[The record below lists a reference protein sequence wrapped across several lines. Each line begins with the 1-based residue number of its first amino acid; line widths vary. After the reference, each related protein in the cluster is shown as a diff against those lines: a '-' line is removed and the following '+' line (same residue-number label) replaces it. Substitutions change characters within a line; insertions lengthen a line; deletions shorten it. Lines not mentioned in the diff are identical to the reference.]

1 MFSETPVPQKGTKIR
16 RNHVPFEVEAPE
28 LPGVVHIYLKER
40 FARASQLAIR
50 ADWRVWKS
58 WCERQEP
65 KRLAFPA
72 TAHDLRAFIADCS
85 PPVEVD
91 SRGSAAVKLDV
102 PAEPSVKAATTLTRY
117 LNSIGVVHRLAGLS
131 DPTKEPLVASA
142 RRMYTRGRRSSVQKS
157 PLGLALVL
165 RIVECLAEPT
175 LWNLRTRALLL
186 VAHSTMAR
194 RAELVALCV
203 EDLASAAGGDGV
215 AKLRRTKGDQDG
227 RGSDRYLSS
236 LAVTA
241 VRDWLDAGRIQNGPV
256 FRRLGVGG
264 RLARSAITAHE
275 VARCFKA
282 AFGRLLDTL
291 PADERR
297 RLEPIG
303 REIAAHSTRI
313 GAAQD
318 LVAGGADLVAVMQAG
333 GWKDTSMPALYTRR
347 LNALRG
353 GMAQLYRRASIASKS
368 VSDPMKATI
377 GTGAGT
383 SEWNR
388 LVVPG
393 DV

>member
-1 MFSETPVPQKGTKIR
+1 MVSESPPKPPGKKIR

-28 LPGVVHIYLKER
+28 LPGLVHVYLKER

-58 WCERQEP
+58 WCEAQQPR
-65 KRLAFPA
+65 RLVFPA
-72 TAHDLRAFIADCS
+72 TAPDLRAFIADCS

-91 SRGSAAVKLDV
+91 SRGTAAVKLDQTSRPNV
-102 PAEPSVKAATTLTRY
+102 RAATTLTRY

-131 DPTKEPLVASA
+131 DPTKDPLVASA
-142 RRMYTRGRRSSVQKS
+142 RRMFTRGRRSSAQKS
-157 PLGLALVL
+157 PLGLALIL
-165 RIVECLAEPT
+165 RMVDCLAEPT

-194 RAELVALCV
+194 RAELVALRV

-215 AKLRRTKGDQDG
+215 ATLRRTKTDQEG
-227 RGSDRYLSS
+227 HGSDRYLSAP
-236 LAVTA
+236 AVTA
-241 VRDWLDAGRIQNGPV
+241 IRDWLEAGRITEGPV

-264 RLARSAITAHE
+264 SIAPNAITAHE
-275 VARCFKA
+275 VARGFKA
-282 AFGRLLDTL
+282 AYARLLGTL
-291 PADERR
+291 SDEERR

-303 REIAAHSTRI
+303 QDIAAHSTRI

-318 LVAGGADLVAVMQAG
+318 LVASGADLFAVMQAG

-353 GMAQLYRRASIASKS
+353 GMASLYR
-368 VSDPMKATI
+368 D
-377 GTGAGT
+377 
-383 SEWNR
+383 SER
-388 LVVPG
+388 LRQAPGSSGETHPLLVPPT
-393 DV
+393 DLR